1 MNRFSYQNLTRTGTS
16 FNNRRV
22 SVTIRKSSICFHA
35 NKRGNGMRKETTLT
49 MGSDE
54 CVPEE
59 SGGVE
64 NAVEDGGGI
73 GESGSGKCVCE

>member
-1 MNRFSYQNLTRTGTS
+1 
-16 FNNRRV
+16 
-22 SVTIRKSSICFHA
+22 
-35 NKRGNGMRKETTLT
+35 MRKETTLT

-64 NAVEDGGGI
+64 NAVEDGGRI

>member
-1 MNRFSYQNLTRTGTS
+1 L
-16 FNNRRV
+16 
-22 SVTIRKSSICFHA
+22 
-35 NKRGNGMRKETTLT
+35 RKETTLT

-59 SGGVE
+59 GGRVE
-64 NAVEDGGGI
+64 NAVEDGGRI